1 MRFKLILASVKTE
14 ISDKVV
20 DAGKEAGAT
29 GATIIT
35 ARGTGIHEAKTFF
48 GLSLEAQT
56 DIILFLVEEHRVHE
70 IMKAISEAGEF
81 SKPGTGIA
89 FSIPV
94 EHVLGMESQIE
105 KFKNK
110 VRDSYF

>member
-1 MRFKLILASVKTE
+1 MKFKLILATVKTE
-14 ISDKVV
+14 ISDKVI
-20 DAGKEAGAT
+20 DAGKKAGVP

-56 DIILFLVEEHRVHE
+56 DIILFLVEEHLVSD
-70 IMKAISEAGEF
+70 IMAVISEAGEF

-94 EHVLGMESQIE
+94 EHVVGMESQIE
-105 KFKNK
+105 RFKK
-110 VRDSYF
+110 EARDSYF